1 MSLEQA
7 PSILILIGAST
18 VAVGLLYGLHLL
30 TEDTESELKEQM
42 ERLRESRRLATR
54 QHIEELKQ
62 MDANG
67 SPLFSPGFSRIEA
80 ALRGDAL
87 RNTGG
92 NPASESEER
101 GFGDQGNET
110 FQLEA
115 AGDALPKSIRLDMTV
130 REENVQWPRT

>member
-92 NPASESEER
+92 NPTSESEER

-110 FQLEA
+110 F
-115 AGDALPKSIRLDMTV
+115 
-130 REENVQWPRT
+130 